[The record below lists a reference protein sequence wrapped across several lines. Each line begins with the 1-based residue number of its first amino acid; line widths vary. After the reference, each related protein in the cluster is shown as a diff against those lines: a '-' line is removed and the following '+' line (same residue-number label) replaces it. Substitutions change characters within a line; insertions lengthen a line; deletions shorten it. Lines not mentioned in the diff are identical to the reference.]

1 MLEPPAYPI
10 TTVASSAA
18 NGILTDASESSP
30 VRVGENSSRSE
41 RLKVVVSADSQGEV
55 CVTLAG
61 ELDVATVPALSRTLA
76 EISHTKLDRPLI
88 DLRPVEFID
97 STGLAA
103 IIGAQRVA
111 QANGHHLALRRGS
124 RQVQGLFVLTGLV
137 NRFTFED

>member
-1 MLEPPAYPI
+1 MPEPPAYPI
-10 TTVASSAA
+10 TTVAPSAA

-76 EISHTKLDRPLI
+76 EISHTKLDRLLI
-88 DLRPVEFID
+88 DLRSVEFID

-111 QANGHHLALRRGS
+111 QANGHHLELRRGS

>member
-61 ELDVATVPALSRTLA
+61 E
-76 EISHTKLDRPLI
+76 
-88 DLRPVEFID
+88 
-97 STGLAA
+97 
-103 IIGAQRVA
+103 
-111 QANGHHLALRRGS
+111 
-124 RQVQGLFVLTGLV
+124 
-137 NRFTFED
+137 